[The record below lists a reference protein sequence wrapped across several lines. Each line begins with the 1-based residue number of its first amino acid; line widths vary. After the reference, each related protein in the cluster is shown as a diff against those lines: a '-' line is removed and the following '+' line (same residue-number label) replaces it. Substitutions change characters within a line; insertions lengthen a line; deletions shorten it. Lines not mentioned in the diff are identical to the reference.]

1 MAEGLNRAMLVGN
14 LGMDPELKFTQG
26 GQAVLRIRL
35 ATTESYQ
42 SKTGERQE
50 RTEWHTVTVWGKRAE
65 ALNKILS
72 KGRTIWVEGRI
83 QTRSWEDKDGN
94 KRYATEI
101 NAQNIGLVG
110 GGGGGGGRVAA
121 GGGGGGYGG
130 GGGGGGGYGAAAKA
144 AAAASRVAPTSRWR
158 WRWRRWSAATTTSR
172 SDPSCPASASIACL
186 VARGLVPSRARAR
199 ALIEAG
205 KV

>member
-1 MAEGLNRAMLVGN
+1 MAEGLNRAILVGN

-35 ATTESYQ
+35 ATTDSYL

-83 QTRSWEDKDGN
+83 QTRSWEDAKDGS

-101 NAQNIGLVG
+101 QAQNIGLVG
-110 GGGGGGGRVAA
+110 SGGGAGGGGGRGSYGGGGSP
-121 GGGGGGYGG
+121 GGGGGGYEGG
-130 GGGGGGGYGAAAKA
+130 GGGGGGGSGG
-144 AAAASRVAPTSRWR
+144 SGGGGSGGGFDGGPEF
-158 WRWRRWSAATTTSR
+158 
-172 SDPSCPASASIACL
+172 DGGGDDDIPF
-186 VARGLVPSRARAR
+186 
-199 ALIEAG
+199 
-205 KV
+205 

>member
-1 MAEGLNRAMLVGN
+1 MAEGLNRAILVGN
-14 LGMDPELKFTQG
+14 LGMDPELKFTQS

-35 ATTESYQ
+35 ATSESYM

-50 RTEWHTVTVWGKRAE
+50 KTEWHTVTVWGKRAE

-83 QTRSWEDKDGN
+83 QTRSWEDAKDGS

-110 GGGGGGGRVAA
+110 SGGGGGGGAGGAGGGGFGGTGGGGGFGGGGGGGRGAPA
-121 GGGGGGYGG
+121 GGGAGEGGFEGGPEYDGGGDDDI
-130 GGGGGGGYGAAAKA
+130 
-144 AAAASRVAPTSRWR
+144 PF
-158 WRWRRWSAATTTSR
+158 
-172 SDPSCPASASIACL
+172 
-186 VARGLVPSRARAR
+186 
-199 ALIEAG
+199 
-205 KV
+205 

>member
-1 MAEGLNRAMLVGN
+1 MAEGLNRAILVGN

-35 ATTESYQ
+35 ATTESYA

-94 KRYATEI
+94 KRYSTEI
-101 NAQNIGLVG
+101 NAQQIGLVG
-110 GGGGGGGRVAA
+110 GGGGGGGAPRS
-121 GGGGGGYGG
+121 GGGGYGG
-130 GGGGGGGYGAAAKA
+130 GGGGGFGGGGGGYEGGGGGFEGGPDFDSGGGAGGGDDDI
-144 AAAASRVAPTSRWR
+144 PF
-158 WRWRRWSAATTTSR
+158 
-172 SDPSCPASASIACL
+172 
-186 VARGLVPSRARAR
+186 
-199 ALIEAG
+199 
-205 KV
+205 

>member
-1 MAEGLNRAMLVGN
+1 MAEGLNRAILVGN

-35 ATTESYQ
+35 ATSESFVNK
-42 SKTGERQE
+42 SGERQD
-50 RTEWHTVTVWGKRAE
+50 RTEWHTVIVWGKRAE

-83 QTRSWEDKDGN
+83 QTRSWEDKDGG

-101 NAQNIGLVG
+101 NANNIGLVG
-110 GGGGGGGRVAA
+110 GGGGGGGRGNFGGEG

-130 GGGGGGGYGAAAKA
+130 GGGGGGYG
-144 AAAASRVAPTSRWR
+144 
-158 WRWRRWSAATTTSR
+158 
-172 SDPSCPASASIACL
+172 
-186 VARGLVPSRARAR
+186 GGG
-199 ALIEAG
+199 AG
-205 KV
+205 GGGAGGDFGGGDFEGGNDDDIPF

>member
-1 MAEGLNRAMLVGN
+1 MAEGLNRAILVGN

-35 ATTESYQ
+35 ATTESYA

-83 QTRSWEDKDGN
+83 QTRSWEDKDGH
-94 KRYATEI
+94 KRYSTEI

-110 GGGGGGGRVAA
+110 SGGGGGGPRT
-121 GGGGGGYGG
+121 GGGGGYGG
-130 GGGGGGGYGAAAKA
+130 GGGGAGGAYEGGGGGFEGGPDFV
-144 AAAASRVAPTSRWR
+144 SGGGGGGGSGGDDDIPF
-158 WRWRRWSAATTTSR
+158 
-172 SDPSCPASASIACL
+172 
-186 VARGLVPSRARAR
+186 
-199 ALIEAG
+199 
-205 KV
+205 

>member
-1 MAEGLNRAMLVGN
+1 MAEGLNRAILVGN

-35 ATTESYQ
+35 ATTESYL

-83 QTRSWEDKDGN
+83 QTRSWEDAKDGS

-101 NAQNIGLVG
+101 NANNIGLVG
-110 GGGGGGGRVAA
+110 SGGGVVARWRRA
-121 GGGGGGYGG
+121 R
-130 GGGGGGGYGAAAKA
+130 KLRRRRRLA
-144 AAAASRVAPTSRWR
+144 AAAAV
-158 WRWRRWSAATTTSR
+158 AAT
-172 SDPSCPASASIACL
+172 A
-186 VARGLVPSRARAR
+186 VAAAAVAAV
-199 ALIEAG
+199 AAAAVAVVAG
-205 KV
+205 GFEGGPEFDGGGDDDIPF